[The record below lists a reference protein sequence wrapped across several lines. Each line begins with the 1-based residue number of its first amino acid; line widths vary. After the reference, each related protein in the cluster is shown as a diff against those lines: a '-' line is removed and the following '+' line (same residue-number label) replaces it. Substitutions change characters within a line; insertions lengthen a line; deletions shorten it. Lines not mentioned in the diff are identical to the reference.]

1 MSAPAPASNENQG
14 VTTPPPVSGSGG
26 SDRQAQTAPGTFRAA
41 LSGLLRNRRL
51 WAAAV
56 LLGLLAAGV
65 ALVVPPLRGWYHFRV
80 ARVELER
87 YHNRQAII
95 HLQACLRAWPN
106 DPEVLLMAA
115 RAARR
120 ARAYDEA
127 ERSLEKYQQVRGL
140 DEAGS
145 FERLLL
151 SAERNLDHHV
161 VARCHRS
168 VEQDHPDSALILEAL
183 ARGYLRQY
191 RLSEGR
197 VCLDL
202 WLKRTPD
209 NTQALTLLGQ
219 FHLDYERALDRAV
232 AQYRRAVEIDPD
244 HEEARLGLAIT
255 LLESRDFAGAAP
267 HLERL
272 RRDQPDNLRV
282 QVGLAECRYALDEP
296 AAAVGLLDDILARH
310 PDFAPALA
318 LRGRIAVENGEHA
331 AAEAWLRQ
339 AVQRAPSDNEA
350 RYTLIRCLYRN
361 DKAGE
366 ARAHEK
372 WLKQRERDVKEFH
385 EIVTRD
391 LVKRPR
397 DPALHC
403 SLGQLLLRS
412 GHQEEGLRW
421 LHSALRLNP
430 QYAPARQAL
439 AEHYNKGKPD
449 KAPPE

>member
-1 MSAPAPASNENQG
+1 L
-14 VTTPPPVSGSGG
+14 
-26 SDRQAQTAPGTFRAA
+26 TARAA
-41 LSGLLRNRRL
+41 LPRLLRNRRL
-51 WAAAV
+51 WAAAI
-56 LLGLLAAGV
+56 LLGLLAGGIPLAI
-65 ALVVPPLRGWYHFRV
+65 PPLRARHHFRV
-80 ARVELER
+80 ARVELQR
-87 YHNRQAII
+87 YHNRQAIL

-106 DPEVLLMAA
+106 DPEVLLLAA

-120 ARAYDEA
+120 AHSYDEA
-127 ERSLEKYQQVRGL
+127 ELSLEKYQQVCGL
-140 DEAGS
+140 DEPSS

-151 SAERNLDHHV
+151 SVERNLDPHV

-168 VEQDHPDSALILEAL
+168 VEQDHPDSPLILEAL

-191 RLSEGR
+191 RLNEGR

-202 WLKRTPD
+202 WLKRDPD

-219 FHLDYERALDRAV
+219 FHLDYERAPDRAV
-232 AQYRRAVEIDPD
+232 AKYRRAVEIDPD

-272 RRDQPDNLRV
+272 QKDQPSNLRI
-282 QVGLAECRYALDEP
+282 QVGLAECRYALDDA

-339 AVQRAPSDNEA
+339 AVRRAPSDNQA
-350 RYTLIRCLYRN
+350 RYTLIRCLHHN
-361 DKAGE
+361 HKSDE
-366 ARAHEK
+366 ARAHEN
-372 WLKQRERDVKEFH
+372 WLKQRERDVKQFH
-385 EIVTRD
+385 EIVTQD
-391 LVKRPR
+391 LVKRPQ

-403 SLGQLLLRS
+403 ALGKLLLRS
-412 GHQEEGLRW
+412 GHVEEGLRW
-421 LHSALRLNP
+421 LHSALRLDP
-430 QYAPARQAL
+430 QYPPARQAL
-439 AEHYNKGKPD
+439 ADHYNKGKTNKP
-449 KAPPE
+449 PPE